1 MPLAKFL
8 AMLDAELEKNGIKH
22 SLNVVVLGIDIPIAL
37 PEVKLAIF
45 IDPCNDGCGCLEHYT
60 APEKDASAWPPDP
73 TQCMARM
80 ERENHRIREAG
91 WSVIRFWEHDVDRSP
106 EAVVGEI
113 IAGLESISDVLEI

>member
-8 AMLDAELEKNGIKH
+8 GLLESELEKNNIRH
-22 SLNVVVLGIDIPIAL
+22 SRETKILGIDVPIAL

-45 IDPCNDGCGCLEHYT
+45 IDPCNDGCGCPEHYT
-60 APEKDASAWPPDP
+60 ASEGDPTMPDI
-73 TQCMARM
+73 TQCMASM
-80 ERENHRIREAG
+80 ERENHRLGEAG

-113 IAGLESISDVLEI
+113 IAELESISDVLEI